1 MNPYTIPH
9 REARA
14 AAKRML
20 EREFNVR
27 FLDEETAVALRG
39 GESWKADLVSEDL
52 RIVAEVKA
60 MTFGGRVGSKIRG
73 LATACLLLAGVQAD
87 RKLLVLSDPE
97 MVAVFKSK
105 GKRYWKVAEALGV
118 EIRQLT
124 YV

>member
-1 MNPYTIPH
+1 
-9 REARA
+9 
-14 AAKRML
+14 ML

-27 FLDEETAVALRG
+27 FLDKETEVPLLG

-60 MTFGGRVGSKIRG
+60 MTFWGRVGSKIRG

-97 MVAVFKSK
+97 MVDVFKDQ

-118 EIRQLT
+118 EVRQLT
-124 YV
+124 DTIK